1 MRFLHTSDW
10 HIGKTLY
17 GQRRYDE
24 FAAFLDWLVQ
34 IVERE
39 RIDALLVPGDIF
51 DTTTPSNRS
60 MSLYYSFL
68 SRISSSSCRHVVIT
82 AGNHDSPTFLD
93 APKELLRSM
102 AIHVVGSVPPT
113 ISDEVIILNDL
124 QGEPEAI
131 ICAVPYLRDRDLRQ
145 VETGESA
152 EDKDAKLIR
161 GIQEH
166 YRMVA
171 EAAAEARTRT
181 GEVPVVAMGHLFT
194 AGGRSVTGDGV
205 RELYVG
211 SLAHVGRD
219 LFSEIFDYTALGH
232 LHVPQRVGGEETIRY
247 SGSPIPMGFGE
258 AGTVKEVLIIAF
270 DGHTPQV
277 DRLEVPVFQSL
288 ERISGTIE
296 EIIGRIT
303 ALKSAG
309 SSAYLE
315 IIYSG
320 ESIASELQQHIQEAA
335 EGSDLKVLRIQNQR
349 IVDRIIDPG
358 DEALTLDDI
367 NPLDLFTKCMD
378 AHQITQ
384 EERPALITAYRQV
397 LRELEE
403 HDVRAE

>member
-131 ICAVPYLRDRDLRQ
+131 ICAVLSPRPR
-145 VETGESA
+145 SA
-152 EDKDAKLIR
+152 A
-161 GIQEH
+161 
-166 YRMVA
+166 
-171 EAAAEARTRT
+171 
-181 GEVPVVAMGHLFT
+181 
-194 AGGRSVTGDGV
+194 
-205 RELYVG
+205 
-211 SLAHVGRD
+211 GRD
-219 LFSEIFDYTALGH
+219 
-232 LHVPQRVGGEETIRY
+232 
-247 SGSPIPMGFGE
+247 
-258 AGTVKEVLIIAF
+258 
-270 DGHTPQV
+270 
-277 DRLEVPVFQSL
+277 
-288 ERISGTIE
+288 
-296 EIIGRIT
+296 GRECR
-303 ALKSAG
+303 G
-309 SSAYLE
+309 
-315 IIYSG
+315 
-320 ESIASELQQHIQEAA
+320 
-335 EGSDLKVLRIQNQR
+335 
-349 IVDRIIDPG
+349 
-358 DEALTLDDI
+358 
-367 NPLDLFTKCMD
+367 
-378 AHQITQ
+378 
-384 EERPALITAYRQV
+384 
-397 LRELEE
+397 
-403 HDVRAE
+403 